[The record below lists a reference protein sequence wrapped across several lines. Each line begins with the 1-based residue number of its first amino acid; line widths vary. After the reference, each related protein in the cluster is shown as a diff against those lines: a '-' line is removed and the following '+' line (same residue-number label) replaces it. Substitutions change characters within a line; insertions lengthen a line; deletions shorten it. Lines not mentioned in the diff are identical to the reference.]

1 MTPSAARGPICVALV
16 AIALGGTACKR
27 RHPKQAKQRWAIG
40 VATFDAT
47 ALGLARAR
55 TPDPFVDAIRPGRLV
70 IPTYDGSNQAT
81 HPDVLLER
89 DDSGAPH
96 LTMAMTPY
104 PYSDEHFEN
113 PCLLVSGDG
122 M

>member
-1 MTPSAARGPICVALV
+1 MTPARPVWVALV
-16 AIALGGTACKR
+16 AFAVAGAACKR
-27 RHPKQAKQRWAIG
+27 AHPRQRWGIG

-47 ALGLARAR
+47 ALGLAHSR

-89 DDSGAPH
+89 DASGAAH
-96 LTMAMTPY
+96 LTLVMTPY

-113 PCLLVSGDG
+113 PCL
-122 M
+122 